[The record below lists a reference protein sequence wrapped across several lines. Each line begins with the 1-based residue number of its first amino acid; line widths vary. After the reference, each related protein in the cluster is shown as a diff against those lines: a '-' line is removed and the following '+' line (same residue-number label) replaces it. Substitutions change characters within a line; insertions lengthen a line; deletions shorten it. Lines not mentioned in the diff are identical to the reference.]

1 MYKNRKKATINQK
14 EIIEILNALPDIIKV
29 YNPDHTICFF
39 NEAGYKAYNKTSNEI
54 NGKVCY
60 KALEKNKKCKECS
73 FEEVLKTKKMV
84 TQERYIPELN
94 KVMDVC
100 YNSILNEDGDIEFVV
115 ERLRDVT
122 EKKILDKLLADSK
135 KRYKQ
140 AINAAPDSLFIIVD
154 NKIVLANYE
163 ACNLLGLSYN
173 KIIDSNIYKYFDEKY
188 LKVLHKRFR
197 NILTNQKIKDT
208 HDYEFNL
215 LDGRKIN
222 IQMICSYMIY
232 EGQAAILAAI
242 RDITEIKNELNNA
255 VEFQMNNLQ
264 KDFPAKEFVKI
275 VSVYVPAKAVSGD
288 FYRVI
293 KVNDHLVVG
302 MITDVRGKGMTA
314 ALNISALDV
323 LFLQEIGATNEPI
336 KIIEILN
343 KKLVNYYEENYI
355 AACCFSMDFN
365 KNEIKV
371 SGAGIN
377 QFIFKKNGK
386 LAEEK
391 IVLGSF
397 LGMFEDSEFSQ
408 LVIPFEAGD
417 KIILFTDGL
426 DFILEDDKIIE
437 KYISTVDI
445 NKFKEYIDELLI
457 KNRLEVGDL
466 KDDCTMLAIE
476 RI

>member
-1 MYKNRKKATINQK
+1 
-14 EIIEILNALPDIIKV
+14 
-29 YNPDHTICFF
+29 
-39 NEAGYKAYNKTSNEI
+39 
-54 NGKVCY
+54 
-60 KALEKNKKCKECS
+60 
-73 FEEVLKTKKMV
+73 
-84 TQERYIPELN
+84 
-94 KVMDVC
+94 
-100 YNSILNEDGDIEFVV
+100 
-115 ERLRDVT
+115 
-122 EKKILDKLLADSK
+122 
-135 KRYKQ
+135 
-140 AINAAPDSLFIIVD
+140 
-154 NKIVLANYE
+154 
-163 ACNLLGLSYN
+163 
-173 KIIDSNIYKYFDEKY
+173 
-188 LKVLHKRFR
+188 
-197 NILTNQKIKDT
+197 
-208 HDYEFNL
+208 
-215 LDGRKIN
+215 
-222 IQMICSYMIY
+222 
-232 EGQAAILAAI
+232 
-242 RDITEIKNELNNA
+242 
-255 VEFQMNNLQ
+255 LQ

-377 QFIFKKNGK
+377 QFIFQKKGEIG
-386 LAEEK
+386 EEK
-391 IVLGSF
+391 VVPGAF

-426 DFILEDDKIIE
+426 DFILEDDKIME

-445 NKFKEYIDELLI
+445 NKFKKYIDELLI

-466 KDDCTMLAIE
+466 KDDCTMLAMEI
-476 RI
+476 I

>member
-1 MYKNRKKATINQK
+1 MYKSRKKTTITQE
-14 EIIEILNALPDIIKV
+14 EIIEILNGVPDIIKV

-39 NEAGYKAYNKTSNEI
+39 NEAGYKSYNKTPDEVR
-54 NGKVCY
+54 GKVCY
-60 KALEKNKKCKECS
+60 KTLERNKRCNKCA
-73 FEEVLKTKKMV
+73 FEEVVRAKKMI

-94 KVMDVC
+94 KVMDIC
-100 YNSILNEDGDIEFVV
+100 YNPIFNEDGDIEFVV

-135 KRYKQ
+135 ERYKQ

-188 LKVLHKRFR
+188 LTVLHKRFR
-197 NILTNQKIKDT
+197 NILTNQIIKDT

-222 IQMICSYMIY
+222 IQMICSYMTY
-232 EGQAAILAAI
+232 EGQGAILVAI

-255 VEFQMNNLQ
+255 VEFQMKNLQ

-377 QFIFKKNGK
+377 QFIFQKKGEIG
-386 LAEEK
+386 EEK
-391 IVLGSF
+391 VVPGAF

-426 DFILEDDKIIE
+426 DFILEDDKIME

-445 NKFKEYIDELLI
+445 NKFKKYIDELLI

-466 KDDCTMLAIE
+466 KDDCTMLAMEI
-476 RI
+476 I